1 MGHEST
7 TSDGFAIGL
16 LFVFCAIIF
25 FWGRFISS
33 QGKKSRMKATIESGS
48 RDPKAKLQTLE
59 QGHTIRVLIAI
70 IAALLVFVFLSSC
83 GQKRTYKVKR
93 LDNNQYVV
101 YDFVD
106 YSPLKIGDT
115 VDIYDQINIYEGP
128 IFIRR
133 QAVVIDTAK

>member
-70 IAALLVFVFLSSC
+70 IAALLVFF
-83 GQKRTYKVKR
+83 
-93 LDNNQYVV
+93 
-101 YDFVD
+101 
-106 YSPLKIGDT
+106 
-115 VDIYDQINIYEGP
+115 
-128 IFIRR
+128 FI
-133 QAVVIDTAK
+133 TK

>member
-1 MGHEST
+1 
-7 TSDGFAIGL
+7 
-16 LFVFCAIIF
+16 
-25 FWGRFISS
+25 
-33 QGKKSRMKATIESGS
+33 MKATIESGS